1 MSTCASSARRITES
15 RLAEYDAL
23 AVRSATTV
31 TPEVLAAG
39 APRLKLVGRAGVG
52 VDNIDLEA
60 ATKNGVVVM
69 NAPLGNILSAAEH
82 TLGMLFAVARN
93 IPQAH
98 HKLQDGTWDKKSHIG
113 VELSGKTLA
122 IIGLGK
128 IGKHVAKVAQAAGMS
143 VVAFDPFLSREVADD
158 LGIES
163 LELDDCFKQADFITV
178 HTPLTDKTKNMIN
191 ADSIKLMKPGVRIIN
206 VARGG
211 IIDEDDLAQ
220 ALKDGKL
227 PPLLWTSLA
236 ANPCLRIH
244 H

>member
-1 MSTCASSARRITES
+1 MAKILITDGMADDGVQALQEAGHEVDLRKVTPEELLES
-15 RLAEYDAL
+15 IGDYDAL

-98 HKLQDGTWDKKSHIG
+98 HKLQGGTWDKKSHIG
-113 VELSGKTLA
+113 VELCGKTLA

-143 VVAFDPFLSREVADD
+143 VVAFDPFLSREVA
-158 LGIES
+158 E
-163 LELDDCFKQADFITV
+163 
-178 HTPLTDKTKNMIN
+178 
-191 ADSIKLMKPGVRIIN
+191 
-206 VARGG
+206 
-211 IIDEDDLAQ
+211 DLALNRWSWLI
-220 ALKDGKL
+220 ASSKL
-227 PPLLWTSLA
+227 ISSRCT
-236 ANPCLRIH
+236 RR
-244 H
+244 